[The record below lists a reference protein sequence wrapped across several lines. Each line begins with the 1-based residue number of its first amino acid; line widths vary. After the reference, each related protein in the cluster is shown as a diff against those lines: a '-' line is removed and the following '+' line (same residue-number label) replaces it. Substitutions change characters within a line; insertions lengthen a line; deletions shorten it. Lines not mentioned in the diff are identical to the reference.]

1 MSSLR
6 EWDEMQ
12 RTAERLAFNGKR
24 DASYMAKIREGGREV
39 QERGDICIP
48 MVDSC
53 RCMAETEK
61 IL

>member
-1 MSSLR
+1 
-6 EWDEMQ
+6 MQ
-12 RTAERLAFNGKR
+12 RTVERLGLNGKT
-24 DASYMAKIREGGREV
+24 DASYMAKMREGGREV

-53 RCMAETEK
+53 RCMAETET